1 MASLGKY
8 CFGVWGGVLVLDTM
22 NQHILLGWK
31 YFQECSRWNR
41 TFFMI
46 TSESTPNCFF
56 TISAS
61 WYRSWF
67 QLRWCLRWSL
77 AKLRSKDLRML
88 RQALQQ
94 QKFQRRV
101 LVQTAPVNRMPND
114 TDFRYWKNELYFWLF
129 CGTADCIALTIALF
143 GWAKA
148 QSLSWKFSCRCR
160 LWTSLRFWN
169 LLDFDN
175 MIYYMLL
182 FLLLYW

>member
-1 MASLGKY
+1 MTRLLFVIQMASLGKY

-77 AKLRSKDLRML
+77 AKLRLKDLRML
-88 RQALQQ
+88 RQALFQ
-94 QKFQRRV
+94 QKRQHRSRHG
-101 LVQTAPVNRMPND
+101 QMAPANWLFNNGD
-114 TDFRYWKNELYFWLF
+114 SRYWKNELYFLLF
-129 CGTADCIALTIALF
+129 CGMADLTAPATASFACT
-143 GWAKA
+143 KVE
-148 QSLSWKFSCRCR
+148 
-160 LWTSLRFWN
+160 
-169 LLDFDN
+169 
-175 MIYYMLL
+175 
-182 FLLLYW
+182 